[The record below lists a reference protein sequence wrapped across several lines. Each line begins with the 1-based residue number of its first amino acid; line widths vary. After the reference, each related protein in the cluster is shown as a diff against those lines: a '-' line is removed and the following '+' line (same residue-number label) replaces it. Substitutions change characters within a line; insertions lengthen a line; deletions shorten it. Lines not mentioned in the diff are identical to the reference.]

1 MAYDD
6 KSAYA
11 LCIFSL
17 AVGPNSDPITFLGK
31 TPVCSLLSSFYDNEI
46 ALLFLFQNTR
56 FIDWSSSTTWIRKI
70 LVSREEKEE
79 GKE

>member
-1 MAYDD
+1 M
-6 KSAYA
+6 
-11 LCIFSL
+11 
-17 AVGPNSDPITFLGK
+17 
-31 TPVCSLLSSFYDNEI
+31 FYDNEI